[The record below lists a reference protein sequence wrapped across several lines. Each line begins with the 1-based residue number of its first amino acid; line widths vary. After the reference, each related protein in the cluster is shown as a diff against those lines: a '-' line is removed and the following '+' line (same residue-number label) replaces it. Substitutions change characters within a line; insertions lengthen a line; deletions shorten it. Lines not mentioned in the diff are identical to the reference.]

1 MNERIKELRAALGGI
16 SQREFGEALGI
27 GKSAVCRIES
37 GAVAL
42 TEANAI
48 RICEKFNV
56 RREWLLTGEG
66 EIFQPEKPS
75 LVSEVAAQYHLS
87 NLETALLANYLALPE
102 EDRRAIMKIASK
114 VIDPA
119 LAACAAAAPDP
130 VVTPPGSSSV
140 QDAEA
145 AYEKALGFAP
155 SAGGTASSTID
166 DTASTG
172 CPKKRNRHPARKG
185 RGSVGRHL

>member
-16 SQREFGEALGI
+16 SQREFGETLGI

-66 EIFQPEKPS
+66 EVFQPEKPS

-130 VVTPPGSSSV
+130 VATPPGSSSV

-155 SAGGTASSTID
+155 SAGGTASSIID

-172 CPKKRNRHPARKG
+172 
-185 RGSVGRHL
+185 

>member
-119 LAACAAAAPDP
+119 MAACAAAAPDP

-145 AYEKALGFAP
+145 AMQLF
-155 SAGGTASSTID
+155 
-166 DTASTG
+166 
-172 CPKKRNRHPARKG
+172 
-185 RGSVGRHL
+185 RGMEYNT

>member
-1 MNERIKELRAALGGI
+1 LNERIKELRAALGGI

-27 GKSAVCRIES
+27 GKSA

-155 SAGGTASSTID
+155 SAGGTALSTID

-172 CPKKRNRHPARKG
+172 
-185 RGSVGRHL
+185 

>member
-1 MNERIKELRAALGGI
+1 MNERIKELRRPWRHSSGNLA
-16 SQREFGEALGI
+16 EALGI

-87 NLETALLANYLALPE
+87 NLETG
-102 EDRRAIMKIASK
+102 
-114 VIDPA
+114 
-119 LAACAAAAPDP
+119 AAGELSC
-130 VVTPPGSSSV
+130 
-140 QDAEA
+140 
-145 AYEKALGFAP
+145 
-155 SAGGTASSTID
+155 SA
-166 DTASTG
+166 
-172 CPKKRNRHPARKG
+172 
-185 RGSVGRHL
+185 

>member
-145 AYEKALGFAP
+145 AYEKALGFAL

-172 CPKKRNRHPARKG
+172 
-185 RGSVGRHL
+185 

>member
-1 MNERIKELRAALGGI
+1 MNERIKELRAALGCI

-155 SAGGTASSTID
+155 SAGGTALSTID

-172 CPKKRNRHPARKG
+172 
-185 RGSVGRHL
+185 